1 MKYTILALLMLFV
14 AAGAMAA
21 PDPPNIYVKVS
32 VKAEGES
39 GGPSGSGG
47 FTVPD
52 NEYGRIT
59 MAFYDD
65 GQSFRIRASGSKVGP
80 VLHTLKQGD
89 HTTHTGDL
97 GMTNDLYLKPHL
109 NEFGEIEVTGYLI
122 RMTRMTRV
130 DSDEPLYEYSEEKL
144 KFILPNG
151 GSMHLN
157 RRQVSPWKNIE
168 LEISAYTSEPLAHQ
182 SRTER
187 YVSIDTEYSLYNER
201 AGKFELKASP
211 CGLGISADGAA
222 SVGSCWHHKTFYLES
237 GDSLM
242 LMTSYSI
249 GNVQWRDDNTLRFY
263 FDMSRY
269 YALNPFE
276 ADTVFRHGASLI
288 SLGDHG
294 LAADKITIREFH
306 REITVRAGEKTEIE
320 IPSDS
325 DNPLPFGFTERIILT
340 NEVETKS
347 Y

>member
-80 VLHTLKQGD
+80 VLHTLKQGN
-89 HTTHTGDL
+89 HTVHTDDL
-97 GMTNDLYLKPHL
+97 QTTNDLYLKPHV
-109 NEFGEIEVTGYLI
+109 NEFEEIEVTGYLI
-122 RMTRMTRV
+122 SMMRV
-130 DSDEPLYEYSEEKL
+130 NDDDPPLYEFFEEKL

-151 GSMHLN
+151 GSAHIT
-157 RRQVSPWKNIE
+157 RKQAPPWKSIE
-168 LEISAYTSEPLAHQ
+168 LEISAHTDEPLVHQ
-182 SRTER
+182 PRIER
-187 YVSIDTEYSLYNER
+187 YVNLKAGYSLYNEET
-201 AGKFELKASP
+201 AEFVTED
-211 CGLGISADGAA
+211 CHCTLGIPVNVSGDI
-222 SVGSCWHHKTFYLES
+222 GSCYFRNTFHLDS

-242 LMTSYSI
+242 LMTSFTI
-249 GNVQWRDDNTLRFY
+249 ANTQWRDDNTLRFY
-263 FDMSRY
+263 FDMSRH
-269 YALNPFE
+269 YALNPTE
-276 ADTVFRHGASLI
+276 ADTI
-288 SLGDHG
+288 SSGRAFMNLGEHG
-294 LAADKITIREFH
+294 LAADKMTIREFH
-306 REITVRAGEKTEIE
+306 REITVGAGEKTEIE

-325 DNPLPFGFTERIILT
+325 DNPLPFDFTERIILT
-340 NEVETKS
+340 NEVKTKS